1 MGETFLLYSALA
13 VSAGSAVMSYES
25 QQDAADAAEQQAT
38 AQKESLRAQQ
48 KMADVE
54 AQRQRIQQVRES
66 RIRRAQILA
75 SSGNTGLGVG
85 TSGVSGS
92 VSSVGSQAAS
102 NIGMINQ
109 TQTFAAEAS
118 AANQRAADAASRGA
132 RAQATAA
139 QWQSIGGFSQSIF
152 KDLGGWNK
160 VFGTTKIPAVSE
172 SAPGK

>member
-1 MGETFLLYSALA
+1 MEGALLA
-13 VSAGSAVMSYES
+13 VAAGSAVMSYEA

-38 AQKESLRAQQ
+38 AQKESLSAQQ

-92 VSSVGSQAAS
+92 ISSVGSQAAS

-132 RAQATAA
+132 QAQATAA

-152 KDLGGWNK
+152 KDTGGWNK
-160 VFGTTKIPAVSE
+160 IFGTTKIPAVSK
-172 SAPGK
+172 SA